1 MKKVLLVLLVLILGI
16 GGYYWYQFGKAGKGG
31 DDSKQQPLVLRKHS
45 DIFNQSVATVM
56 GSYFTMKEAFVDA
69 DTAKAKEAC
78 RRFIQLLDTIPM
90 LELKGDTLNIYDA
103 ALSFQSS
110 IRANA
115 QSLLIQTDIT
125 EMRKDFGMVSEN
137 LNPFLRTINYEGEKI
152 YWQFCPMAFGEDKGA
167 NWLSKTQEVINPYLG
182 KNHPKYKADMLNC
195 GEVKDS
201 IMAK

>member
-1 MKKVLLVLLVLILGI
+1 
-16 GGYYWYQFGKAGKGG
+16 
-31 DDSKQQPLVLRKHS
+31 
-45 DIFNQSVATVM
+45 
-56 GSYFTMKEAFVDA
+56 
-69 DTAKAKEAC
+69 
-78 RRFIQLLDTIPM
+78 
-90 LELKGDTLNIYDA
+90 
-103 ALSFQSS
+103 
-110 IRANA
+110 
-115 QSLLIQTDIT
+115 
-125 EMRKDFGMVSEN
+125 MRKDFGMVSEN